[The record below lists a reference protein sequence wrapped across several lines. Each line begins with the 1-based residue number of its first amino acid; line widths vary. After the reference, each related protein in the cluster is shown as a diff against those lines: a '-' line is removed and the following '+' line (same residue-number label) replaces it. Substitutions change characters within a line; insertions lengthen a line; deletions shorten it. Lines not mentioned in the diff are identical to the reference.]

1 MNCSVVKI
9 LSFCVTLCS
18 KRFCLFQF
26 QVCSF
31 FVLFCFAVCFMT
43 GQDVNGIEFHLQR
56 HGLVKE
62 QVQLVKRRGDSGRY
76 EIVPIQDRLS
86 FEKGFLAVI
95 RACQLLSQKN
105 DGIVLVGVAGPSGA
119 GKTVFT
125 EKILNF
131 LPSVAVISMDNY
143 NDASRIV
150 DGNFDGNLKKFH
162 LWYWPHE

>member
-1 MNCSVVKI
+1 MNSFPVKLQPLMCVCRLGCVSLLDSVFSI
-9 LSFCVTLCS
+9 
-18 KRFCLFQF
+18 

-31 FVLFCFAVCFMT
+31 SYSLFMT
-43 GQDVNGIEFHLQR
+43 GQDINGIEFHQQR
-56 HGLVKE
+56 HGLLKD
-62 QVQLVKRRGDSGRY
+62 QVQLVKRRDSVRY

-86 FEKGFLAVI
+86 FEKGFFAVI

-131 LPSVAVISMDNY
+131 LPSVGVISMDNY

-150 DGNFDGNLKKFH
+150 DGNFDGKKKIH
-162 LWYWPHE
+162 L